1 MRASSRPPSAN
12 DLARAAVA
20 DVVAAKNAPGNR
32 AAGGSGGDEEDD
44 DGRALHPAKAVA
56 HPPSL
61 PAMSGAPSSR
71 GGGQSSRGPSA
82 SPSGGTDGG
91 ENDEGNNDESGS
103 KRQHQQQQQKQK
115 NQNQN
120 NPTSTSVAPL
130 NLVPAV
136 PVNAH
141 RQPRLPPEERAARM
155 RELSSARQALERLPM
170 GETFEIPGRPGLMYE
185 LRDYS
190 KPYGRVSFFSFRFFF
205 LVSSAYFFPS
215 LSRSLP
221 PLILCSLFSLP
232 DLDGTKNKT
241 ARPQGRHTL
250 RATGPAFPLPRLR
263 GGPGPAASAGNE
275 TGDGGSGGDDPRV
288 PRLDCLCRRVDA

>member
-20 DVVAAKNAPGNR
+20 DVVAAKSGNC
-32 AAGGSGGDEEDD
+32 AAAEEVDE
-44 DGRALHPAKAVA
+44 DGRLHPAKAVA

-91 ENDEGNNDESGS
+91 ENDGRNDESGS
-103 KRQHQQQQQKQK
+103 KRQHQPRQQKQQ

-120 NPTSTSVAPL
+120 NPTSASTAPH

-136 PVNAH
+136 PVNAR

-190 KPYGRVSFFSFRFFF
+190 KPYGRVRFFSFVFFF
-205 LVSSAYFFPS
+205 LVSSASFFLS
-215 LSRSLP
+215 L
-221 PLILCSLFSLP
+221 SLFSPHSSSVLS
-232 DLDGTKNKT
+232 L
-241 ARPQGRHTL
+241 
-250 RATGPAFPLPRLR
+250 
-263 GGPGPAASAGNE
+263 
-275 TGDGGSGGDDPRV
+275 
-288 PRLDCLCRRVDA
+288 